1 MNDLSVILRDIT
13 ITRDARWLYAYLY
26 SLTNLS
32 YDRAYAVMEV
42 LKHYGI
48 PDDQMQ
54 VVGLGDKA
62 PWHTS
67 DLDPKGFQIEEK
79 AEQNRCVV
87 VLDTLDKEYGSIIN
101 AYAK

>member
-1 MNDLSVILRDIT
+1 MNRSDEFLS
-13 ITRDARWLYAYLY
+13 
-26 SLTNLS
+26 NLS

-42 LKHYGI
+42 LKYYGI

-54 VVGLGDKA
+54 VVGLGDTA
-62 PWHTS
+62 PWHID
-67 DLDPKGFQIEEK
+67 DLDPNGFQVEEK

-87 VLDTLDKEYGSIIN
+87 VLDTLDNEYGSIIN